1 MPSSSNIV
9 EIDNFRSTNVQ
20 QSKQEMIDD
29 IGARAFLFMRDE
41 AEAMKLPVKEVLTEH
56 MLGLA
61 MVIES
66 VEGSE
71 EARVIL
77 ADIARKLGR
86 ES

>member
-9 EIDNFRSTNVQ
+9 EINDFRSADVQ

-29 IGARAFLFMRDE
+29 IGAKAFVFMRDE
-41 AEAMKLPVKEVLTEH
+41 AEAMNLPVREVLTEH

-71 EARVIL
+71 EARIIL

-86 ES
+86 